1 MTMPRTVFKVWASA
15 FSPDEID
22 DLAFL
27 AVGLSAAELRGT
39 TVEQKAR
46 NLQEYVRRRGPVEE
60 VSLFEAIIAERDY
73 LEGQL
78 IAAGWNPG
86 GNLSPATSSTA
97 PPERKPIPDDPGK
110 GPDTPVGTPDRD
122 ERGYANFDI
131 RIDMKQNDGYPVY
144 AEASYGNKSY
154 GETARRTLQVLPSDY
169 DFQDQIDYLRDLIA
183 KEPDTIQLGE
193 TLYKFLFPPDVWNLF
208 TRTLAQVKAE
218 GLSGVRVRLRL
229 NTDSPELSQIPWE
242 YCRDDR
248 NFLALNKST
257 PLVRY
262 ISTDRPVPGTTPDKV
277 RILLAMASPE
287 DQAELNVTAEENR
300 IRSAL
305 SQLIDEGRVELQV
318 IPNATPRELRRTF
331 RRYDPHILHF
341 IGHGTLKP
349 NGEGA
354 LVLENDERQSHLV
367 DADDMQVLL
376 QGSSVKLCVLS
387 ACKTAATDASNAIM
401 GVAPKLVWTGVPAVI
416 AMQFIVPD
424 KTAISFMH
432 DFYEFLADGR
442 PLDSAVT
449 EARIGIYFD
458 NDDKV
463 FWGIPVLFMR
473 APDGVIWKRD

>member
-1 MTMPRTVFKVWASA
+1 M
-15 FSPDEID
+15 E
-22 DLAFL
+22 
-27 AVGLSAAELRGT
+27 
-39 TVEQKAR
+39 
-46 NLQEYVRRRGPVEE
+46 RRGKDGE
-60 VSLFEAIIAERDY
+60 LLAA
-73 LEGQL
+73 
-78 IAAGWNPG
+78 IAALRPHLQPQLETYDGWRPG
-86 GNLSPATSSTA
+86 IDIGLKKGGVAGGSQQVTSTTQTDSTSTTPAES
-97 PPERKPIPDDPGK
+97 K
-110 GPDTPVGTPDRD
+110 GD
-122 ERGYANFDI
+122 YANFDI
-131 RIDMKQNDGYPVY
+131 RIDMKQENGYPVY

-154 GETARRTLQVLPSDY
+154 GETGRKTLQLLPSDH
-169 DFQDQIDYLRDLIA
+169 DFQDQMDYLRDLIA
-183 KEPDTIQLGE
+183 KEPDAIELGK

-208 TRTLAQVKAE
+208 TRTLAQVRAE

-248 NFLALNKST
+248 NFLALNEST
-257 PLVRY
+257 PMVRY

-277 RILLAMASPE
+277 KILLVMASPE
-287 DQAELNVTAEENR
+287 DLDQLDVTAEESR
-300 IRSAL
+300 IRNAL
-305 SQLIDEGRVELQV
+305 AKLIDEGRVELQV
-318 IPNATPRELRRTF
+318 MSNATPRELRRTF

-387 ACKTAATDASNAIM
+387 ACQTAATDASDAIM

-416 AMQFIVPD
+416 AMQFVVPD

-449 EARIGIYFD
+449 EARIGVYFD

-473 APDGVIWKRD
+473 APDGVIWKRG